1 MIAKIILEIFL
12 NWILMGVALAIAMT
26 ACLYFAV
33 LCEKI
38 VDTVFT
44 R

>member
-12 NWILMGVALAIAMT
+12 NWILMGVTIAIIMT
-26 ACLYFAV
+26 AFLYFAV
-33 LCEKI
+33 ICEKI
-38 VDTVFT
+38 VDAVFS